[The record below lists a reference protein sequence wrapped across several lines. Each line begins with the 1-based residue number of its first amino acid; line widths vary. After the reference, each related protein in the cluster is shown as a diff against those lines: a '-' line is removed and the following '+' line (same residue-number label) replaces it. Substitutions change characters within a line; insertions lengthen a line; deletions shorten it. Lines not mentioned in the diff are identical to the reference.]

1 MKTKDK
7 LVIDTKDLAK
17 LLGVSTRHI
26 ASMRYKQLLPNT
38 VRLGTSVRF
47 ILEEIEA
54 WLRAGCPNMEDW
66 ENMKEFNRHTSQPLY
81 CTSSLVIGDH

>member
-1 MKTKDK
+1 MSDVEIKNK

-26 ASMRYKQLLPNT
+26 ANMRDQQLLPNV

-47 ILEEIEA
+47 VLEEIEA
-54 WLRAGCPNMEDW
+54 WLRGGCPNLEDW
-66 ENMKEFNRHTSQPLY
+66 ENMKEFNIHISRPLY
-81 CTSSLVIGDH
+81 HPNSYVK